1 VNIKEDEVSKLS
13 VKVNELERQS
23 EKYLARLGDA
33 RCEIDQL
40 NCEINQTRSSYDSSV
55 DLLSKELRET
65 RMKLEKT
72 QSRENEVI
80 QKAF

>member
-1 VNIKEDEVSKLS
+1 LKEEEVSKLS
-13 VKVNELERQS
+13 VKVNELERQN

-40 NCEINQTRSSYDSSV
+40 NFEIDKTRSSSDSSI

-65 RMKLEKT
+65 RMKLEKS

-80 QKAF
+80 